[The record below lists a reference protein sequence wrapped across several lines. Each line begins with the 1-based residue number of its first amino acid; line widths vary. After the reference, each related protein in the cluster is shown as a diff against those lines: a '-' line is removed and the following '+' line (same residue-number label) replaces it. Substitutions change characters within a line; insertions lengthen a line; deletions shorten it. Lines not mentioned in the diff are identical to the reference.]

1 MEKNVFLDEDVPKA
15 AQLLISN
22 TTHIATQVA
31 DSSSFNITYVG
42 ILWVLVDVESGCAG
56 NRRVTDFFSRIAK
69 ASENEILMMLCL
81 GLHYLDWK
89 KLLWDDKLDCV
100 YHSTLRAMVKY
111 SIL

>member
-42 ILWVLVDVESGCAG
+42 ILWVLVDVESSCAG

-81 GLHYLDWK
+81 GLHYL
-89 KLLWDDKLDCV
+89 
-100 YHSTLRAMVKY
+100 
-111 SIL
+111 I